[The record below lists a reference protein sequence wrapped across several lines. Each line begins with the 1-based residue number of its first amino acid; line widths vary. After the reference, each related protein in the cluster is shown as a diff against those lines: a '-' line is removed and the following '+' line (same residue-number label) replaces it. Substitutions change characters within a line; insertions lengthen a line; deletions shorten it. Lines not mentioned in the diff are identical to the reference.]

1 MDTLNERIKQ
11 LRKEKGLTQS
21 QLADLLGVTDKAV
34 SKWEIG
40 ETNPDISLLPKMS
53 EIFNVT
59 LDYLLVGKKEEKIS
73 IDDMDAAKRLHYIVK
88 NDDVDSFIKYKYDG
102 MSKDNNLFT
111 RTIYAGNKYLKKLN
125 INVWKELVGENANKI
140 LSYAFDRLLQ
150 ENNFGYCL
158 AFLAEGI
165 LDDLIK
171 KAIDLDR
178 VDVIESFGVRF
189 ARVKKV
195 DSNKYGNRTWFSS
208 ETTFKLPFIIENINN
223 GLRFDTP
230 EIEMETLKYF
240 FEHKDTAPKCFSYIT
255 RIELREDYVR
265 EGHTYKNGVVFNGLE
280 EEIIQ
285 LAINEKYLDLLE
297 KYDDMF
303 YKDMLQQD
311 ISDPYNGIV
320 YHRLNNYITKSDGTA
335 ISFIIGRMRAWEKEA
350 IDAVISAGDIELA
363 ERMMDHNKY
372 YIKKYK
378 EVLNT
383 TPNGVY
389 IIPLDEMERQ
399 FSLAN
404 HNLNDSER
412 FMLQCIKNS
421 CIDKDEF
428 IKIRDLKLAR
438 NIIDNYPYCEYDYI
452 YTCIKEAKNKEL
464 FKFFIN
470 RDDEANAEKLMAG
483 EAFYNDILRK
493 ITNYIPSE
501 VKVTIYEKFKKITLL
516 GKLIMIPLSVAL

>member
-73 IDDMDAAKRLHYIVK
+73 IDDMDAVKRLHYIVK

-230 EIEMETLKYF
+230 EIELETLKYF

-297 KYDDMF
+297 KYDD
-303 YKDMLQQD
+303 L
-311 ISDPYNGIV
+311 
-320 YHRLNNYITKSDGTA
+320 
-335 ISFIIGRMRAWEKEA
+335 
-350 IDAVISAGDIELA
+350 
-363 ERMMDHNKY
+363 
-372 YIKKYK
+372 
-378 EVLNT
+378 
-383 TPNGVY
+383 
-389 IIPLDEMERQ
+389 
-399 FSLAN
+399 
-404 HNLNDSER
+404 
-412 FMLQCIKNS
+412 
-421 CIDKDEF
+421 
-428 IKIRDLKLAR
+428 
-438 NIIDNYPYCEYDYI
+438 
-452 YTCIKEAKNKEL
+452 
-464 FKFFIN
+464 
-470 RDDEANAEKLMAG
+470 
-483 EAFYNDILRK
+483 
-493 ITNYIPSE
+493 
-501 VKVTIYEKFKKITLL
+501 
-516 GKLIMIPLSVAL
+516 